1 MKRNPMFRALALVL
15 VLSMILS
22 ASPVAYAWSF
32 KDLFR
37 SEGSNNALSI
47 EQIDGVDV
55 DVKLDLEPVEHP
67 YQEEKYAATE
77 SVRVSIVLNDMPPW
91 RSSPPRASPSML
103 PPRLTARICG
113 ASRLRSPHPLSSAP

>member
-32 KDLFR
+32 SDLFR
-37 SEGSNNALSI
+37 SEGSSNALSI

-55 DVKLDLEPVEHP
+55 KLDLEPVEHP
-67 YQEEKYAATE
+67 
-77 SVRVSIVLNDMPPW
+77 
-91 RSSPPRASPSML
+91 
-103 PPRLTARICG
+103 
-113 ASRLRSPHPLSSAP
+113 